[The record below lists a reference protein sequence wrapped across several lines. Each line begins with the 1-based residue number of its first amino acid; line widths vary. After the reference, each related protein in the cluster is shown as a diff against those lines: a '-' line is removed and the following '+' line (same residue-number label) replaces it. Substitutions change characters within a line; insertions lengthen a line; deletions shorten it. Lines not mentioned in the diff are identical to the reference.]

1 MIRIDGRGDDPA
13 GSKMPSGPGDDM
25 GAAASAAPAAGD
37 AQSLRMLKRYLRAA
51 WTSPGRAMS
60 LDAAL
65 RDCNPDCCTLSSDE
79 DGRPRRAGGQR

>member
-13 GSKMPSGPGDDM
+13 VSGDDT
-25 GAAASAAPAAGD
+25 GAAASDPAAD
-37 AQSLRMLKRYLRAA
+37 DTQSLRMLKRYLRAA

-65 RDCNPDCCTLSSDE
+65 RDCNPDGSPSSGGDSY
-79 DGRPRRAGGQR
+79 PRRAGGQR